1 MLLKITNFG
10 FASASKLMIS
20 RKQENI
26 ELLNK
31 IEAGLK
37 LAYRRLYE
45 QKAANN
51 ESVVI
56 CVNGEIKHVPAK
68 DLLKNGDKN

>member
-1 MLLKITNFG
+1 
-10 FASASKLMIS
+10 MIS
-20 RKQENI
+20 SKQENI

-51 ESVVI
+51 EMVVVCI
-56 CVNGEIKHVPAK
+56 NGEVKHMPAK
-68 DLLKNGDKN
+68 DLLKDLNNH